1 MMLVKYFFFKN
12 KLANICWTSL
22 THYTLKGNS
31 YFCESANVPSPV
43 DIIAPNVNVCTR
55 GQYCV
60 CVKMWISLLLNQLEL
75 KFKVCIKTRVPW
87 NPTIHGNEC
96 FLPSCGQTDLM
107 WRGGETPR
115 NRQAIVLDAA
125 VLHDEWM
132 LYHGQAWCGLIY
144 TFFLFWEIE
153 KTGFIRK

>member
-1 MMLVKYFFFKN
+1 MMLVKFFFFLN

-115 NRQAIVLDAA
+115 NRQSDRTRCSSTARWMNALSWSSLVWFN
-125 VLHDEWM
+125 LHIFSI
-132 LYHGQAWCGLIY
+132 LGN
-144 TFFLFWEIE
+144 
-153 KTGFIRK
+153 RKNWVH